1 MTYLKGI
8 NGSFSFN
15 VHHRHSLSTTSI
27 REALYEDIHSGVQ
40 HGVAALLQ
48 RRFIR
53 MPVMYN
59 VDTCSTV
66 KGAGMMRED
75 RFSMNIMQIVGH
87 KFY

>member
-53 MPVMYN
+53 MPAN
-59 VDTCSTV
+59 PPSI
-66 KGAGMMRED
+66 KSLLGAIHRQPLHCRIELLPTD
-75 RFSMNIMQIVGH
+75 KQN
-87 KFY
+87 